1 MIFKFVEIELKNAGS
16 KHLEEKERRFRT
28 GAVMH
33 SSFFFWL
40 YILEKKDV
48 ALRVAG
54 TTGGD
59 VLSSSI
65 PVISTWC

>member
-33 SSFFFWL
+33 SSFFFLVL
-40 YILEKKDV
+40 YSKRKDV
-48 ALRVAG
+48 ALRVGAE
-54 TTGGD
+54 TTGGMSYPPPY
-59 VLSSSI
+59 L
-65 PVISTWC
+65 